1 MTNRGERFAGKEV
14 VQIYLQAPQ
23 GALGK
28 PAKVLVAFAKTRL
41 LQPGKEKP

>member
-28 PAKVLVAFAKTRL
+28 PAKALVAFAKTRL
-41 LQPGKEKP
+41 LQPGKARP